1 MEHVMLTKL
10 REAGCDMEGTLE
22 RFMNN
27 EVFKKVPPG
36 CNLWRNEKSLCTGQ
50 YRRVF

>member
-1 MEHVMLTKL
+1 MVEHVMLTKL

-27 EVFKKVPPG
+27 ALHGF
-36 CNLWRNEKSLCTGQ
+36 
-50 YRRVF
+50 